1 MIRAAPL
8 GVKKRA
14 KNDPNFDGVQLKS
27 VGCPKNDGQNRSKNR
42 SSLPAP
48 LAASCS
54 KGTRS
59 LELFVP
65 RFWGAELRRRGF
77 SGCFSGLTWVD

>member
-48 LAASCS
+48 LQHLAARAPGHWSFSCPVS
-54 KGTRS
+54 G
-59 LELFVP
+59 VP
-65 RFWGAELRRRGF
+65 
-77 SGCFSGLTWVD
+77 S